1 MLEGILKVLD
11 AEQLWICLIE
21 ELLSP
26 RLLMSP
32 KPSIMDLVQS
42 KTSTPP
48 VVPDIVLLKKLVP
61 AELYKQAMQSGWMG
75 LHALSFALRH
85 RVTQLQMIF
94 HSAARQS
101 SVTVD
106 PVLRDHLKELW
117 RQMGFQEVWPVFGFS
132 AIGVHAGL
140 RLDICCRAYDAFTI
154 PECAVETTELFCTAH
169 TWEAYWQIE
178 KPTSNQAVMFA
189 FYSQL
194 NNFTLYE
201 ESDLDLMT
209 KDFWSS
215 MQRFQPTPHGSLQE
229 ALQQFGWTDKQQLG
243 RSDITE
249 LRRRFLQLSLQ
260 HHPDRGGQDQAFIL
274 LQTHYRQLKSYLE
287 SLAG

>member
-11 AEQLWICLIE
+11 AEQLWNCLIE

-26 RLLMSP
+26 SLLASP
-32 KPSIMDLVQS
+32 ESSIRDLVQGQ
-42 KTSTPP
+42 TPRPP
-48 VVPDIVLLKKLVP
+48 VMPDVVLLKKLVP
-61 AELYKQAMQSGWMG
+61 PELYRQAMQGGWMG
-75 LHALSFALRH
+75 MHALSFALRH

-94 HSAARQS
+94 HSAARQN
-101 SVTVD
+101 SVAVD
-106 PVLRDHLKELW
+106 PGLRDHLKEMW
-117 RQMGFQEVWPVFGFS
+117 RQMGFQAVWPVFGFS

-140 RLDICCRAYDAFTI
+140 RADSCCRAYDAFAI
-154 PECAVETTELFCTAH
+154 AACAAETSELFCSAH
-169 TWEAYWQIE
+169 ASEAYWEIE

-189 FYSQL
+189 FYAQL

-201 ESDLDLMT
+201 ESDLDRMT

-215 MQRFQPTPHGSLQE
+215 VQRFRTTAHGSLKE
-229 ALQQFGWTDKQQLG
+229 ALQQFGWADEQELG
-243 RSDITE
+243 RSDMTE

-287 SLAG
+287 SLPG